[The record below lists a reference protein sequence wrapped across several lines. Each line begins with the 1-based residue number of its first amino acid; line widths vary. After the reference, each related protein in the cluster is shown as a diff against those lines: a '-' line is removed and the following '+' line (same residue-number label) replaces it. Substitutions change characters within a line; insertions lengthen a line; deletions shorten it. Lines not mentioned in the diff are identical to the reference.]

1 MNSCCCNGERV
12 LNNSISHKPCSNSM
26 YNAYQFQVSTIS
38 NLSLDAD
45 SERTQALVNTNLTFL
60 SGVLPELY
68 SMLLNSEGKRYSLF
82 YSETG
87 SFNLRDNQ
95 SGEAL
100 YAGNVYQEVEDEVQS
115 FFTNP
120 VSITLNPTAP
130 NDEIEGLPDKA
141 TVLVFGVG
149 CGYHLKLLLESGK
162 LSALVIYEAD
172 LDLLKTSLYFTSWA
186 ELFALAE
193 QNSVLLA
200 VQPGS
205 AVANIKSHL
214 CELAQ
219 AGLFNDRVCLYR
231 HTYNALT
238 EEVYRYLLANSG
250 NQQVLL
256 QGEGRFLGMLS
267 PLDYLPV
274 RPAGV
279 LGNTSP
285 DFSIN
290 EQHQA
295 LFDKNLRKLSELYPE
310 IANFYNNYKPQ
321 RWLFCQDSSGLDN
334 IYHLPSKTFAYHD
347 CNKQSAKLAEL
358 FIENPYRETAIYSQ
372 TFQEKLAK
380 YIHFQKIYEVER
392 LQSQL
397 PKSDKL
403 ELNEIRSLALFGSG
417 LGRYIENTLRAI
429 MPKNIFVFEED
440 PDIFFASLYATD
452 WSEIIS
458 KVESEGGHLYF
469 NIGCEPDSYLGYF
482 LYQLHIVG
490 AYELSNTFLFPSYYR
505 PHLQKSISELRA
517 QLRTFI
523 GLNEYYDN
531 ARYAITHFMKNADNG
546 AFFMKETIAKKIEFP
561 VFVIGNGPS
570 LDSLIPYVIEN
581 RDNAVIISCGTALK
595 ALYEYGIKPDFHAE
609 VEQNSAT
616 FGWITKVPDRDYL
629 KSINFISTAA
639 AFPETV
645 ALFKNAYLAFSFAQV
660 PYKFFSRV
668 EPDIS
673 KNFIQLHYAFP
684 TVSNFALDFVSMLG
698 FAEVYLL
705 GVDLGYVNLE
715 HHHSKKSAYY
725 SATGKDVYELSQKI
739 AHPQLVKG
747 NFEQYVFTKFEFDMA
762 RKVMEQAIS
771 ANSLHVNFYNC
782 SNGALISGAAPLKPE
797 FVLIDNAKREKNEF
811 LSDFFGYRFEH
822 INQPLLSNFKQLL
835 ASDLPSFKQSVQSW
849 IDIAA
854 ERVSHFSEIAEV
866 ISSHANKLKS
876 IALKRNSLECLLLEG
891 SALSFLGLMNS
902 FANTLAASKSK
913 NIEIFNQL
921 LDIWQSYLVSV
932 LVDVKLIYEK
942 SCPAYAQDFVEAS

>member
-1 MNSCCCNGERV
+1 
-12 LNNSISHKPCSNSM
+12 M

-130 NDEIEGLPDKA
+130 NDEVEGLPDKA

-334 IYHLPSKTFAYHD
+334 IYHVPSKTFAYHNSYEQS
-347 CNKQSAKLAEL
+347 NKLAKL
-358 FIENPYRETAIYSQ
+358 FIDNPFRERPIYSQ
-372 TFQEKLAK
+372 TYQEKLAK
-380 YIHFQKIYEVER
+380 YIHFRKIHEIDK
-392 LQSQL
+392 LSIQL
-397 PKSDKL
+397 PRSDKV
-403 ELNEIRSLALFGSG
+403 SLDQVKTAAFFGVG
-417 LGRYIENTLRAI
+417 LGIHIINALEKLS
-429 MPKNIFVFEED
+429 PKNIFIFEEE
-440 PDIFFASLYATD
+440 PDLFFASLYEID
-452 WSEIIS
+452 WAEVI
-458 KVESEGGHLYF
+458 ERFYLEGGHLYF
-469 NIGCEPDSYLGYF
+469 NIGCEPDSYINYF
-482 LYQLHIVG
+482 LRQLYIVG
-490 AYELSNTFLFPSYYR
+490 AHELSNTFLFPVYYR
-505 PHLQKSISELRA
+505 PHLQKALAELRS
-517 QLRTFI
+517 QIKTFI
-523 GLNEYYDN
+523 GLNDYYDN
-531 ARYAITHFMKNADNG
+531 SRYALTHFFMNARRG
-546 AFFMKETIAKKIEFP
+546 AFFMEKSMEKKLEFP

-570 LDSLIPYVIEN
+570 LDSLIPHIIEN
-581 RDNAVIISCGTALK
+581 RDNALIISCGTALK

-609 VEQNSAT
+609 IEQNSAT

-629 KSINFISTAA
+629 KSINFISSAA
-639 AFPETV
+639 AFPDTV
-645 ALFKNAYLAFSFAQV
+645 SLFKNAYLAFRYGQV
-660 PYKFFSRV
+660 PYKLLTRLEVESVERFVQLKFS
-668 EPDIS
+668 
-673 KNFIQLHYAFP
+673 FP
-684 TVSNFALDFVSMLG
+684 TVSNFAVDFVSQLG
-698 FAEVYLL
+698 FTEIYLF
-705 GVDLGYVNLE
+705 GVDLGYIDLE

-725 SATGKDVYELSQKI
+725 TGNGQDVYELNKKI
-739 AHPQLVKG
+739 HNPKIVRG
-747 NFEQYVFTKFEFDMA
+747 NFLPSVFTKFEFDMA
-762 RKVMEQAIS
+762 RKVMEQVIS
-771 ANSLHVNFYNC
+771 DNKYQVNVYNC
-782 SNGALISGAAPLKPE
+782 SNGALISGAIPLKPE
-797 FVLIDNAKREKNEF
+797 LILINRVQEPKALF
-811 LSDFFGYRFEH
+811 LSSM
-822 INQPLLSNFKQLL
+822 LASNFSQFEDTLLVSYRELIETEIISLKIFLQSWVEISEKRVVYFCEVEHAITDHAKQL
-835 ASDLPSFKQSVQSW
+835 K
-849 IDIAA
+849 IM
-854 ERVSHFSEIAEV
+854 
-866 ISSHANKLKS
+866 SSNRSSLKT
-876 IALKRNSLECLLLEG
+876 LLLEG
-891 SALSFLGLMNS
+891 SAMSFIGFMNS
-902 FANTLAASKSK
+902 FASDLKASESLKVD
-913 NIEIFNQL
+913 IFNQL
-921 LDIWQSYLVSV
+921 LELWQSYLVSV
-932 LVDVKLIYEK
+932 LEDVDSIFYRT
-942 SCPAYAQDFVEAS
+942 CPAYDPSEN